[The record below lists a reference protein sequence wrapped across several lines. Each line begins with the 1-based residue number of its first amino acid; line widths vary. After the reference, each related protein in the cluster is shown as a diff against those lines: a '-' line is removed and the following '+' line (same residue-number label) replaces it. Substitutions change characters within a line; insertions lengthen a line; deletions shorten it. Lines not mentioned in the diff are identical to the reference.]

1 MKKRWVF
8 LLSTAL
14 AGLLTATGAVAQEAY
29 VAATEIAQMAKK
41 GWHETYSAHGRTIEV
56 DIAIDFPDDVQSVP
70 VRKVRKAR
78 PSPVRNQE
86 RWQVADAYFLYEK
99 TDGRMWPS
107 NGWYQASVERRADQI
122 DWDVPLTDENRY
134 TPREAYDLFWPEL
147 DGAFSNEVLDSLTV
161 TDVLA
166 QGHLYAYNRKTKTFG
181 EALTDDSLYS
191 FSFTQ
196 AFDSIPILYAG
207 QHAIFTLSGDEARPP
222 LCRLDALVVSPEHFD
237 FSGSL
242 VEAVSTVYEDIPL
255 ASLDRV
261 LSVYEELIHAGR
273 LREVQALRFGY
284 MLCVD
289 PENQEEAYTVPIWV
303 LDGVLFDSPTEEA
316 PPMPPKE
323 TMRDTNPYRSLIVY
337 AQSAELLDVNS
348 TSPLRRTVPALLS
361 WADVSP

>member
-1 MKKRWVF
+1 MKKRWVS
-8 LLSTAL
+8 LLCAAL
-14 AGLLTATGAVAQEAY
+14 AVLLTASCAVAQEVY
-29 VAATEIAQMAKK
+29 VPAAEIAQMIKN

-56 DIAIDFPDDVQSVP
+56 DIAIDFPAVQAVP

-78 PSPVRNQE
+78 PSPVHNPA
-86 RWQVADAYFLYEK
+86 RWQVEGTYFLYEK

-122 DWDVPLTDENRY
+122 DWDAPVTNENRY
-134 TPREAYDLFWPEL
+134 APRQAFDLFWPEL
-147 DGAFSNEVLDSLTV
+147 TGAFSADVLDSLTV

-166 QGHLYAYNRKTKTFG
+166 QGHLYAYNRKTKSFG
-181 EALTDDSLYS
+181 EALTDDS
-191 FSFTQ
+191 FRFTQ
-196 AFDSIPILYAG
+196 AFDSIPIFYAG
-207 QHAIFTLSGDEARPP
+207 QHALFTVSGGEARPP
-222 LCRLDALVVSPEHFD
+222 LCMLDALVVSPEHFS

-242 VEAVSTVYEDIPL
+242 VEAVSSVYEDIPL

-273 LREVQALRFGY
+273 LRKVQALRFGY
-284 MLCVD
+284 LLCVD
-289 PENQEEAYTVPIWV
+289 PENPKEAYTVPIWV

-316 PPMPPKE
+316 PPMPPMPPTE

-337 AQSAELLDVNS
+337 AQSAEPLDVNS
-348 TSPLRRTVPALLS
+348 TSPLRRTAPTLLS

>member
-1 MKKRWVF
+1 MKKRWMS
-8 LLSTAL
+8 LLSAAL

-29 VAATEIAQMAKK
+29 VPATEIAQMVKG

-56 DIAIDFPDDVQSVP
+56 DIAIDFPAVQTVP
-70 VRKVRKAR
+70 VRKVREAQ
-78 PSPVRNQE
+78 PSPVQSPE

-122 DWDVPLTDENRY
+122 DWDVPLTGENRY
-134 TPREAYDLFWPEL
+134 TPQQAFDLFWPEL
-147 DGAFSNEVLDSLTV
+147 SGAFSDDVLDSLTV
-161 TDVLA
+161 TNVLA
-166 QGHLYAYNRKTKTFG
+166 QGHLYAYNRKTKAFG

-196 AFDSIPILYAG
+196 TFDSIPIFYAG
-207 QHAIFTLSGDEARPP
+207 QHALFTTSGSEGRPP
-222 LCRLDALVVSPEHFD
+222 LCRLDALVVSPEHFS

-255 ASLDRV
+255 ASLDHV

-273 LREVQALRFGY
+273 LRKVQALRFGY

-289 PENQEEAYTVPIWV
+289 PENPEEAYTVPIWV

-337 AQSAELLDVNS
+337 AQSGDLLDVNS
-348 TSPLRRTVPALLS
+348 TSPLRRTAPALLS

>member
-1 MKKRWVF
+1 MKKRWLSLF
-8 LLSTAL
+8 LAAL
-14 AGLLTATGAVAQEAY
+14 AGLLTVTGAVAEKAY
-29 VAATEIAQMAKK
+29 ISTAEIAQMAKS
-41 GWHETYSAHGRTIEV
+41 GWHGTYSAHGRTVEV
-56 DIAIDFPDDVQSVP
+56 DISIDFPAVQAVP
-70 VRKVRKAR
+70 VRKVREAQ
-78 PSPVRNQE
+78 PSPVQNPE

-134 TPREAYDLFWPEL
+134 TPRQAFDLFWPEL
-147 DGAFSNEVLDSLTV
+147 AGAFSDEVLDSLTV

-166 QGHLYAYNRKTKTFG
+166 QGHLYAYNRKTKAFG
-181 EALTDDSLYS
+181 DALTDDSLYS
-191 FSFTQ
+191 FRFTQ

-207 QHAIFTLSGDEARPP
+207 QHALFTVSGGEARPP
-222 LCRLDALVVSPEHFD
+222 LCLLDALVVSPEHFS

-242 VEAVSTVYEDIPL
+242 VEAVSLLYEDIPL

-289 PENQEEAYTVPIWV
+289 PENPEEAYTVPVWV
-303 LDGVLFDSPTEEA
+303 LDGVLFDSPTEET

-323 TMRDTNPYRSLIVY
+323 TMRDTKLYRSLIVY
-337 AQSAELLDVNS
+337 AQSADLLDVNS
-348 TSPLRRTVPALLS
+348 TSPLRRTAPALLS